1 MSERPIDGALPRG
14 TADFASVVT
23 VHFDGACQPPRGGG
37 VATYGYTVDGDR
49 FHEEAHGLAVAPW
62 SAHAT
67 NNVAEYV
74 AAIRALEWLRSERYS
89 GPVLLLGDSQLVIR
103 QMRGE
108 YEVRAEHLRQYHEHL
123 RRLANEFA
131 DVQFVWVAREENTRA
146 DALSK
151 EALEAHRHE
160 ARRHRPDRR
169 IADGAPSVE
178 VADPEGEGTPDD

>member
-1 MSERPIDGALPRG
+1 MSEEHPDHALPRG
-14 TADFASVVT
+14 TADFGSVVT
-23 VHFDGACQPPRGGG
+23 VHFDGACQPPKGGG
-37 VATYGYTVDGDR
+37 VATFGYTIEGDR
-49 FHEEAHGLAVAPW
+49 YHEEGHGLAVAPW

-74 AAIRALEWLRSERYS
+74 AAIRALEWLRSQGYR
-89 GPVLLLGDSQLVIR
+89 GPVMLLGDSQLVIR

-108 YEVRAEHLRQYHEHL
+108 YEVRAEHLQQYHEHL
-123 RRLANEFA
+123 RRLSGDFA

-160 ARRHRPDRR
+160 ARRHRPEGRGPLATAS
-169 IADGAPSVE
+169 IAAPDEADDGDV
-178 VADPEGEGTPDD
+178 